1 LIIRQA
7 GKWPSQRGGVGCWRK
22 PRSWRSFAT
31 QKLESWSSLAPA
43 SSMISLAPGQFLR
56 SLWYILVVSSSTL
69 INIIIIISSILF
81 TSWSY
86 TMYINVFFFRY
97 NAMLLSSS
105 VPLICVL
112 DQVSFLWLWFYEV
125 VWRIDPKVLLVTII
139 MQLVMCAIIG
149 PILFCFF
156 FFFYFQ
162 LGDFRNVSV
171 RAEEMLMLLK

>member
-1 LIIRQA
+1 
-7 GKWPSQRGGVGCWRK
+7 
-22 PRSWRSFAT
+22 
-31 QKLESWSSLAPA
+31 
-43 SSMISLAPGQFLR
+43 
-56 SLWYILVVSSSTL
+56 
-69 INIIIIISSILF
+69 
-81 TSWSY
+81 
-86 TMYINVFFFRY
+86 
-97 NAMLLSSS
+97 MLLSSS

-149 PILFCFF
+149 PILFFF

>member
-1 LIIRQA
+1 LKKAKELAILCDAEVGVMIFSST
-7 GKWPSQRGGVGCWRK
+7 GKLYDFSST
-22 PRSWRSFAT
+22 RSIF
-31 QKLESWSSLAPA
+31 K
-43 SSMISLAPGQFLR
+43 ISLIYSCSFLFHFNQYHHHHH
-56 SLWYILVVSSSTL
+56 LF
-69 INIIIIISSILF
+69 NIIYIMILYYV
-81 TSWSY
+81 SK
-86 TMYINVFFFRY
+86 VFFFRY